1 MNIARILY
9 PVETLGPGKRVA
21 IWVCGCP
28 IRCEGCANPELWEFD
43 ENKNIKISVLLD
55 LIEKIVSEN
64 PVDGFTITGGEP
76 FYQSED
82 LLALLAALSKWS
94 EDILVFT
101 GYYYEQIAKEES
113 LDHIAVLVD
122 GPYIKERN
130 RGLTLRGSDNQTVR
144 ILDRRYED
152 TYNNYL
158 KVEKSRVQN
167 FLEGTSVISVGI
179 HRPDYRQQMSKNLHE
194 RGLLEGG
201 IQNK

>member
-1 MNIARILY
+1 MYIARILY

-28 IRCEGCANPELWEFD
+28 IRCEGCANPELWKFD
-43 ENKNIKISVLLD
+43 ESKNIKISVLLD

-64 PVDGFTITGGEP
+64 QVDGFTITGGEP
-76 FYQSED
+76 FYQGEN
-82 LLALLAALSKWS
+82 LHILLAALSKWS

-101 GYYYEQIAKEES
+101 GYYYEQIANKES
-113 LDHIAVLVD
+113 FDNIAVLVD
-122 GPYIKERN
+122 GPYIKGRN

-152 TYNNYL
+152 IYNKYL
-158 KVEKSRVQN
+158 KVEKSRIQN
-167 FLEGTSVISVGI
+167 FLAGDRVISVGI
-179 HRPDYRQQMSKNLHE
+179 HSPDYKQQISKKLHE

>member
-1 MNIARILY
+1 MYIARILY
-9 PVETLGPGKRVA
+9 PVETLGPGKRIA

-43 ENKNIKISVLLD
+43 ESKNIKISVLLD
-55 LIEKIVSEN
+55 LIERIVSEN
-64 PVDGFTITGGEP
+64 QVDGFTITGGEP

-82 LLALLAALSKWS
+82 LHSLLASLSKWS

-101 GYYYEQIAKEES
+101 GYNYEQIADIES
-113 LDHIAVLVD
+113 FDYIAVLVD

-130 RGLTLRGSDNQTVR
+130 RGLMLRGSDNQTIR
-144 ILDRRYED
+144 IFDRRYED
-152 TYNNYL
+152 VYNNYL
-158 KVEKSRVQN
+158 KVEKSRIQN
-167 FLEGTSVISVGI
+167 FLEGNSIISVGI
-179 HRPDYRQQMSKNLHE
+179 HRLDYGQQIRKNLQE

>member
-1 MNIARILY
+1 M
-9 PVETLGPGKRVA
+9 
-21 IWVCGCP
+21 
-28 IRCEGCANPELWEFD
+28 
-43 ENKNIKISVLLD
+43 
-55 LIEKIVSEN
+55 
-64 PVDGFTITGGEP
+64 
-76 FYQSED
+76 
-82 LLALLAALSKWS
+82 
-94 EDILVFT
+94 FT

>member
-130 RGLTLRGSDNQTVR
+130 RGLTLRGSDNQTIR
-144 ILDRRYED
+144 ILDRKYED